1 MGIIKI
7 RPQGPGNSHHLQQRF
22 VHEEKLFSDRI
33 FSDDHDEHE
42 AAEVGCEY
50 VMIGGQ
56 MCSIPYELYDLP
68 DLKGILSFETWNYH
82 LTEDERFSLVAFL
95 PDMDQETFWL
105 TIHELLTGDNMFFGS
120 PLEKFYNGLMGG
132 IYSPQVT
139 RLREDLQFLQ
149 RSEYYHNLRSYHENM
164 AETFVE
170 MKKIWGRY
178 RSNISVEERI
188 HTWNSSKG
196 HKPVF
201 VVDLNAF
208 PDEDILKM
216 VERNEKTLPFSK
228 KAKYINENC
237 DASFPL
243 NGLLGSSKRKPMG
256 VLKLKPFASGLVQNQ
271 TLQPLP
277 HKPGEP
283 NKQLPKAKGVLKIKP
298 KYDSLNLKK
307 PRTEPEQIS
316 ANIWGVHAPR
326 ASGPQF
332 VFKRDGLN
340 FTEKLPILHQLDR
353 DGIAYGNQEAV
364 QKNELLYAGAETFMD
379 SEIFQRK
386 LKIIT
391 DVRQDA
397 VGKCKEQ
404 FPLIANQNLRIFPH
418 EADLIGEY
426 RNDKKILYNTNARQN
441 RSIYESSADPKIET
455 FPLTFEKHRE
465 KRLNAICEAG
475 LRTADNCTDKHDILT
490 KPSDHLEDGSKDD
503 ATNVTQSGAER
514 CFFSPPITYKRK
526 KPYRKINQVDSLKQ
540 QPDIVN
546 FEPAAPSGIVK
557 PKPMA
562 IKIKFRGLIADM
574 KWALEH
580 HIGQTLLF
588 GVQTL
593 EHHLPQRS
601 MHGGHASNVVLQES
615 SPLLNGSNFLL
626 LPLIL
631 A

>member
-1 MGIIKI
+1 MGIVKI
-7 RPQGPGNSHHLQQRF
+7 RPRGPGNSHHF
-22 VHEEKLFSDRI
+22 VHEEKLYSDRI
-33 FSDDHDEHE
+33 FRDDHDEDE
-42 AAEVGCEY
+42 VAEVGCEY

-68 DLKGILSFETWNYH
+68 DLKGILSLETWNYY

-120 PLEKFYNGLMGG
+120 PLENFYNGLMGG
-132 IYSPQVT
+132 LYSPQVT
-139 RLREDLQFLQ
+139 HLREDLQFLQ

-164 AETFVE
+164 ARTFME
-170 MKKIWGRY
+170 MKNIWGRCQ
-178 RSNISVEERI
+178 SNISVEERI

-237 DASFPL
+237 DPSSPL
-243 NGLLGSSKRKPMG
+243 NGLLCNTKRKPMG
-256 VLKLKPFASGLVQNQ
+256 VLKLKPIVSGLLQNQ
-271 TLQPLP
+271 TIQPLP
-277 HKPGEP
+277 DKPGEP
-283 NKQLPKAKGVLKIKP
+283 TKQLPKAKGVLKIKP
-298 KYDSLNLKK
+298 KHDSLNQKK
-307 PRTEPEQIS
+307 PRTEQIA

-332 VFKRDGLN
+332 VFKRDGFN
-340 FTEKLPILHQLDR
+340 FTEKLPILHQFDR
-353 DGIAYGNQEAV
+353 DGIDYGNQEAI

-379 SEIFQRK
+379 SEMFQRK
-386 LKIIT
+386 LKIIR

-397 VGKCKEQ
+397 VGICKEQ
-404 FPLIANQNLRIFPH
+404 FPLIGNRNLRIFPQ

-426 RNDKKILYNTNARQN
+426 RNDKKILNNTNTQQN

-465 KRLNAICEAG
+465 KRLNAIREAG

-490 KPSDHLEDGSKDD
+490 KPSDHLEDGSKDG
-503 ATNVTQSGAER
+503 ATYVTQSGAER
-514 CFFSPPITYKRK
+514 CLVSPPITYERKR
-526 KPYRKINQVDSLKQ
+526 PYRKINQVNSVKKQ
-540 QPDIVN
+540 RDIVN

-557 PKPMA
+557 PKPIA
-562 IKIKFRGLIADM
+562 IKIKFRGLTGYNA
-574 KWALEH
+574 
-580 HIGQTLLF
+580 
-588 GVQTL
+588 
-593 EHHLPQRS
+593 
-601 MHGGHASNVVLQES
+601 
-615 SPLLNGSNFLL
+615 
-626 LPLIL
+626 
-631 A
+631 